1 MTSVLL
7 IIHIILA
14 IVIIGLVLLQR
25 SSGGGLGVGETGGAG
40 GFATPRSAA
49 NILTKATTWC
59 AIAFFG
65 TSLGLAMLA
74 GQHSNSAV
82 LKELQETTTPAVS
95 ETAPAANADETPAA
109 STTPADNAAPEVPTD
124 DAAPVDAPAAETK
137 APEAPTAP

>member
-14 IVIIGLVLLQR
+14 IAIIGLVLLQR
-25 SSGGGLGVGETGGAG
+25 SSGGGLGIGETGGAG

-65 TSLGLAMLA
+65 TSLGLAILA
-74 GQHSNSAV
+74 GHGSNSAV
-82 LKELQETTTPAVS
+82 LKELQETNIPAVPVS
-95 ETAPAANADETPAA
+95 TDVNANTASPDETPAP
-109 STTPADNAAPEVPTD
+109 SEVPAVPTG
-124 DAAPVDAPAAETK
+124 DAPAAAPVEP
-137 APEAPTAP
+137 APEAPATP